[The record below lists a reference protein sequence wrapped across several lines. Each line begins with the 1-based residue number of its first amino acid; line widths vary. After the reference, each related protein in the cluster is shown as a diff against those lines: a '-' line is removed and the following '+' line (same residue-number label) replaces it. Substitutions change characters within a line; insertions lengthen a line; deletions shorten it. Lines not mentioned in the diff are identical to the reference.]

1 MIEAQPNCGSGVHA
15 AKAHGSDL
23 RKGRVS
29 EPGRIYLV
37 TTTTHNRQR
46 FFDDFHLG
54 RIVVGAMR
62 HHDRTGNTDTL
73 AYVVMPDHLHW
84 LFSLGVGS
92 SLDKV
97 LHSMKSYS
105 GKRIGNIP
113 GAAQGPVWQSGFH
126 DHALRKN
133 EDLAHLA
140 RYVVANP
147 VRAGL
152 VGRLGDYP
160 LWDAKWV

>member
-1 MIEAQPNCGSGVHA
+1 MTEARPNCGSGVHA

-54 RIVVGAMR
+54 WVVVGAMR

-97 LHSMKSYS
+97 PDAYRRYLESWFREQF
-105 GKRIGNIP
+105 GLLGTPLRIEFRS
-113 GAAQGPVWQSGFH
+113 A
-126 DHALRKN
+126 
-133 EDLAHLA
+133 
-140 RYVVANP
+140 ANP
-147 VRAGL
+147 YAPRDE
-152 VGRLGDYP
+152 RRP
-160 LWDAKWV
+160 

>member
-1 MIEAQPNCGSGVHA
+1 VTEGQGNCGSGVRA
-15 AKAHGSDL
+15 AKAHGRNL

-54 RIVVGAMR
+54 WIVVGAMR
-62 HHDRTGNTDTL
+62 HHDRAGSTDTL

-84 LFSLGVGS
+84 LFSLGTGS

-105 GKRIGNIP
+105 GKRIGNNS
-113 GAAQGPVWQSGFH
+113 GAGQGPVWQSGYH
-126 DHALRKN
+126 DHALRKE
-133 EDLAHLA
+133 EDLVHLA

-152 VGRLGDYP
+152 VERLGDYP
-160 LWDAKWV
+160 LWDAKWI

>member
-1 MIEAQPNCGSGVHA
+1 MIEGQGYCGSGVHA
-15 AKAHGSDL
+15 AKAHGRSL

-54 RIVVGAMR
+54 RMVVGAMR
-62 HHDRTGNTDTL
+62 H
-73 AYVVMPDHLHW
+73 
-84 LFSLGVGS
+84 
-92 SLDKV
+92 
-97 LHSMKSYS
+97 
-105 GKRIGNIP
+105 
-113 GAAQGPVWQSGFH
+113 Q
-126 DHALRKN
+126 DHALRKD
-133 EDLAHLA
+133 EDLVHLA

-152 VGRLGDYP
+152 VERLGDYP
-160 LWDAKWV
+160 LWDAQWV